1 MKKLLIFLAVLLCS
15 LAFAEKAEIKFI
27 AEDGSATSV
36 FFEKDETC
44 IVIDAKKFPT
54 KKLVSITGFENFPNL
69 DSLTFYFLRQPV
81 DYDFLAK
88 IPKLRDLGLV
98 SCRISSLKFLEN
110 IPNLETATI
119 NFSTDL
125 SNYNTIKNTEINLKK
140 LKNLKKLYFDSSSFS
155 NDGKAVF
162 LDFILPLT
170 NIRSKPTISL
180 TNNKIATLTKKEIKL
195 LRQYSNVILNQNPI
209 VDKKQELQNL
219 KKAKINFE
227 ADYYVKFD

>member
-1 MKKLLIFLAVLLCS
+1 MKKSLIILAVLLCG
-15 LAFAEKAEIKFI
+15 LAFAEKTEIKFI
-27 AEDGSATSV
+27 AEDGSATSMS
-36 FFEKDETC
+36 FEKDETC

-69 DSLTFYFLRQPV
+69 NSLTFYFLRQAA

-88 IPKLRDLGLV
+88 IPKLKDLGLV

-125 SNYNTIKNTEINLKK
+125 PNYSAIKNTEINLKK
-140 LKNLKKLYFDSSSFS
+140 LKNLKKLYFDISSFS

-162 LDFILPLT
+162 LDFIPPLT

-180 TNNKIATLTKKEIKL
+180 SNNKIATLSKREIKL

-209 VDKKQELQNL
+209 VDNKQELKKL

-227 ADYYVKFD
+227 AD